1 MLTEY
6 GRNLT
11 NEVVRTRNGNILLPF
26 SAHFEATLPFRVCL
40 GAKNCRRFSF
50 RLFQQSF
57 FEAFGYKTAVGAS

>member
-1 MLTEY
+1 
-6 GRNLT
+6 
-11 NEVVRTRNGNILLPF
+11 VRTRNGNILLPF

-40 GAKNCRRFSF
+40 GVKMGWQCSF